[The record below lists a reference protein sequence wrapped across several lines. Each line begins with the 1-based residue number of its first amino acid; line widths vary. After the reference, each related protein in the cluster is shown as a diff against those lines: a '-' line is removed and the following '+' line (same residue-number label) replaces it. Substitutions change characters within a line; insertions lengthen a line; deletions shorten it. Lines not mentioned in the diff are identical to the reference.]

1 MEKSINV
8 SDLEVCSNRIKELV
22 ELGYYFII
30 VNGMCKAVLNEEKKP
45 V

>member
-1 MEKSINV
+1 MDKSINV
-8 SDLEVCSNRIKELV
+8 NDLEVCSNRIKELV
-22 ELGYYFII
+22 ELGYYFVV